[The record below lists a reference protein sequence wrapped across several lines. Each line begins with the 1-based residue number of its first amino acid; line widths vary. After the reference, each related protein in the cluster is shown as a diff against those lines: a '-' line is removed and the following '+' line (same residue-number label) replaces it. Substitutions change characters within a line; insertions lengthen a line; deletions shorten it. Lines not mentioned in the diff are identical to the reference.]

1 MSDDGIETERSGRR
15 PAVDVAIALAA
26 AAAAVILFYIDATEP
41 RGVVDG
47 VGYPAVVAV
56 SARFGRN
63 SLLGTALFCSIL
75 IGVAHFLL
83 PPGGISEAGELAN
96 RMFALASLWIIAGV
110 MVSRLRIEQ
119 DAAHRADVLRRN
131 QAALARI
138 VREGLVA
145 DKPLQERVQCV
156 TEIACEALGA
166 DLAAVFRFGEQGHL
180 ISCIDAY
187 QRNTD
192 KHFTVM
198 DIRTGDTPGYD
209 GLIRNNY
216 AIAIPDLT
224 RTRGFGARSLMVD
237 AFNLRASLTIGVLSG
252 SELAGQI
259 VFAMVGRPH
268 DWTEQ
273 ELAFAR
279 SVGSFLT
286 IMLANE
292 QKEQLQ
298 DRLQQAARMEAIGQ
312 LAGGVAH
319 DFNNIL
325 GAIMGFAGFLVQDLP
340 GGSEPHTFAARI
352 MAAAERGKILVDK
365 VLALAR
371 ADTAAAPQ
379 ASSDPIAARGS
390 ERVLV
395 VDDEPDIVDAMVIGL
410 ERLGYSAVGV
420 SDPHEALAALEE
432 DSKAFDVLVT
442 DLVMPSLKG
451 TDLIRKAR
459 AIRPDLRT
467 ILCTAYSDGV
477 KTGNE
482 HRDVADATFHKPVDA
497 AAISACIRKLF
508 ADSRSQG

>member
-1 MSDDGIETERSGRR
+1 
-15 PAVDVAIALAA
+15 
-26 AAAAVILFYIDATEP
+26 
-41 RGVVDG
+41 
-47 VGYPAVVAV
+47 
-56 SARFGRN
+56 
-63 SLLGTALFCSIL
+63 
-75 IGVAHFLL
+75 
-83 PPGGISEAGELAN
+83 
-96 RMFALASLWIIAGV
+96 
-110 MVSRLRIEQ
+110 MVSRLRTEQ
-119 DAAHRADVLRRN
+119 DAAHRAALLRRN

-145 DKPLQERVQCV
+145 DKPLLERVRCV
-156 TEIACEALGA
+156 TEIACQALGA
-166 DLAAVFRFGEQGHL
+166 DLAAVFRFAEQGHL

-187 QRNTD
+187 QRTTD
-192 KHFTVM
+192 KHFSVM
-198 DIRTGDTPGYD
+198 DIRTDDTPGYD

-216 AIAIPDLT
+216 TLAIPDLT
-224 RTRGFGARSLMVD
+224 QTRGFGARSLMVD

-252 SELAGQI
+252 AELAGQV
-259 VFAMVGRPH
+259 VFATVGRPH

-292 QKEQLQ
+292 QREQLQ
-298 DRLQQAARMEAIGQ
+298 ERLQQAARMEAIGQ

-340 GGSEPHTFAARI
+340 DGSQPHTFASRI
-352 MAAAERGKILVDK
+352 MAAAERGKILVNK

-371 ADTAAAPQ
+371 ADAVSVPRAADNG
-379 ASSDPIAARGS
+379 DPVAARGS

-432 DSKAFDVLVT
+432 DPRAVDVLVT

-451 TDLIRKAR
+451 TDLIRKAT

-467 ILCTAYSDGV
+467 ILCTAYSDGI

-497 AAISACIRKLF
+497 AAISACIRQLLR
-508 ADSRSQG
+508 DSRSQA